1 MRKILL
7 LVVFVAA
14 TPLLGYSQT
23 EQGTKTKPTAG
34 DQGSSVEQ
42 ALIQLNQELNDAAVR
57 KDKAVFEKV
66 AIDRY
71 VFVNPGGGIQER
83 GMATEGPAI
92 ESLQTEN
99 VVVRIDGD
107 TAVVTGN
114 ATVKGKFADG
124 TDISGPYAF
133 MRVFVKR
140 NGQWRYAAMS
150 AVKRQQPRPAPAP
163 TP

>member
-1 MRKILL
+1 MKRILF
-7 LVVFVAA
+7 LVVFIAA

-23 EQGTKTKPTAG
+23 EQGTKTG
-34 DQGSSVEQ
+34 GQGSAVEQ

-83 GMATEGPAI
+83 GVATEGPNI

-124 TDISGPYAF
+124 TDISGPYSF

-150 AVKRQQPRPAPAP
+150 AVKRQQSRPTPAP
-163 TP
+163 TPTP